1 MKRNWFWR
9 SNELQE
15 VFMTGKERILAAL
28 NITEPDRV
36 PLFIHGINEGP
47 IMGIGR
53 RLTDG
58 LPMGKMLHQMND
70 AEKIKLIDTLF
81 LVLET
86 YEIDG
91 YTCLPLGPGTEFS
104 DQARLIDDW
113 GVGFTRSPHGI
124 PVPSSHPIQ
133 SVKDLEHYTPPEP
146 NREQLFAVDL
156 MKDRFNDSKAVF
168 WMMRGAFVR
177 SWRLTGMQNYM
188 LNLFDNPAF
197 LHKISEMVTQ
207 YSLGQLEM
215 LGEAGL
221 DVLIVEDDIADKNNT
236 LISPDHFDEF
246 ILPYN
251 LRLVERAHEM
261 GLKVVRHSDGNLWPI
276 IDRLLEA
283 GYDGLNPLEPQAG
296 MQLKKV
302 KDYCGN
308 RLCLLGNIDC
318 MELLPNGTPDQVK
331 ATVQEAIQDAGR
343 GGGLIICSSNT
354 LHPGVDPDN
363 CIAMFEAVK
372 AFGKYR

>member
-1 MKRNWFWR
+1 
-9 SNELQE
+9 
-15 VFMTGKERILAAL
+15 MTGRERILAAL
-28 NITEPDRV
+28 SHTEPDRV

-47 IMGIGR
+47 IMGIGKY
-53 RLTDG
+53 LTDG
-58 LPMGKMLHQMND
+58 LPHGKMLHQMND
-70 AEKIKLIDTLF
+70 AEKVKLIDTLF
-81 LVLET
+81 LILDIHGV
-86 YEIDG
+86 DG

-104 DQARLIDDW
+104 DQKNVVDDW

-133 SVKDLEHYTPPEP
+133 SVRDLEHYTPPQP
-146 NREQLFAVDL
+146 NPEQIFAVHL
-156 MKDRFNDSKAVF
+156 MKDRFKDQKAVF

-188 LNLFDNPAF
+188 MNLFDDPQF
-197 LHKISEMVTQ
+197 LHKIAEMVTQ
-207 YSLGQLEM
+207 YSLLQLEM
-215 LGEAGL
+215 LAEAGL
-221 DVLIVEDDIADKNNT
+221 DVLIVEDDIADKNTT
-236 LISPDHFDEF
+236 LISPDHFTEF

-251 LRLVERAHEM
+251 RRLVDRAHEM

-276 IDRLLEA
+276 IDSILES

-302 KDYCGN
+302 RDYCGD

-318 MELLPNGTPDQVK
+318 MDLLPKGTPRQVNN
-331 ATVQEAIQDAGR
+331 AVQQAIMDAGK
-343 GGGLIICSSNT
+343 GGGLIVCSSNT

-372 AFGKYR
+372 MYGQYQ